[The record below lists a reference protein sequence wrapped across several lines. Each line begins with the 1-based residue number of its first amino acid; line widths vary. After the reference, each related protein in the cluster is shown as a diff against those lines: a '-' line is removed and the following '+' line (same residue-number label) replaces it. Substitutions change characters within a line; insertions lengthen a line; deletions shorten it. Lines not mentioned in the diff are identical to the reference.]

1 MMQMPYFYEI
11 SKRGLVSR
19 TKGSGWPESRDGLAL
34 FTEMPKRVLLRN
46 RASAKSYSR
55 NLASIEK
62 RAGMAVL
69 RFYSISLYHLP
80 SPT

>member
-34 FTEMPKRVLLRN
+34 FTEMPKRVLLGN
-46 RASAKSYSR
+46 PYSYPR
-55 NLASIEK
+55 
-62 RAGMAVL
+62 RRGD
-69 RFYSISLYHLP
+69 P
-80 SPT
+80 SG